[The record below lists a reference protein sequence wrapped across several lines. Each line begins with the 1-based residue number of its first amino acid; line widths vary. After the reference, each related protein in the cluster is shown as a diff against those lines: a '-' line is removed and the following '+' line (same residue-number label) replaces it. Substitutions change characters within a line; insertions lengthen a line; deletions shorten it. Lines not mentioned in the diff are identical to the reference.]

1 MATASADVG
10 TTKRKRL
17 TPKQR
22 LAIWERDKGV
32 CALCN
37 HAINGV
43 KEKWIVEHM
52 IALELGGPDD
62 ESNMAVVHK
71 ACADE
76 KTNGK
81 SGDHAKAAKAKR
93 VKQKHIGITDQKR
106 SPMPGSRGSKWKR
119 TFSGRTVRR
128 ED

>member
-1 MATASADVG
+1 MPTISTDVG

-17 TPKQR
+17 TPRQR
-22 LAIWERDKGV
+22 LAIWERDRGV
-32 CALCN
+32 CALC
-37 HAINGV
+37 HCAINGI

-52 IALELGGPDD
+52 IALELGGADD

-71 ACADE
+71 LCADE
-76 KTNGK
+76 KTNGSK
-81 SGDHAKAAKAKR
+81 GDHARAAKAKR
-93 VKQKHIGITDQKR
+93 VKRAHIGIKDEKR

-119 TFSGRTVRR
+119 TLSGRTVRR